1 MGLISMTMRI
11 YVVAMVVA
19 GMCPATSLA
28 DKNNNIGAVTQFKKP
43 AVVSAAGVDWTG
55 FSVGL
60 ELGYAP
66 DVEDS
71 SGPIYGAKFG
81 WDYDFGKVIVGYFL
95 QYTRTELDID
105 PGFELGSY
113 TRFGARS
120 GFDSGLNMYY
130 ASAGYA
136 ELDTHASGDIN
147 PGEGRG
153 YFVGLGYERFIRE
166 KVTLGAELVYSEYSD
181 FEREFK
187 DLGVATL
194 SFSLNYRF

>member
-1 MGLISMTMRI
+1 MTMRI
-11 YVVAMVVA
+11 H
-19 GMCPATSLA
+19 
-28 DKNNNIGAVTQFKKP
+28 
-43 AVVSAAGVDWTG
+43 AVVLVAATMYPVALLANEKEDAGALTPLKTPSVQSSSGVDWTG
-55 FSVGL
+55 FSVGF

-66 DVEDS
+66 DVEGS

-95 QYTRTELDID
+95 QYTRTDSDID

-113 TRFGARS
+113 KRFGARG
-120 GFDSGLNMYY
+120 GFDGGLNLYY

-136 ELDTHASGDIN
+136 ELDTHAIGDIN
-147 PGEGRG
+147 PGEGSG

-166 KVTLGAELVYSEYSD
+166 KVTLGAELTYSEFSD

-187 DLGVATL
+187 DLGVTTL

>member
-1 MGLISMTMRI
+1 MTMRI
-11 YVVAMVVA
+11 HAVVLVAAAMY
-19 GMCPATSLA
+19 PAALLA
-28 DKNNNIGAVTQFKKP
+28 NEKEDADALTPFKKP
-43 AVVSAAGVDWTG
+43 AVESASGVDWTG
-55 FSVGL
+55 FYAGL

-66 DVEDS
+66 DVEGS

-95 QYTRTELDID
+95 QYTRSDLDID

-113 TRFGARS
+113 KSFGARG
-120 GFDSGLNMYY
+120 GFDSGLSMYY

-136 ELDTHASGDIN
+136 ELDTHAIGDIN
-147 PGEGRG
+147 PGEGSG

-166 KVTLGAELVYSEYSD
+166 KVTLGAELVYSEFSD

-187 DLGVATL
+187 DLGVTTL